1 MSQRLLKPLRVGLAL
16 AVFVATAA
24 LFLDLTGRA
33 PGAVVDVVLYVQ
45 PTPSLVRFAGALGW
59 AAAGFLVVLLVTLV
73 FGRVFCSTLC
83 PLGTLQDAVIRLGI
97 WGRVRRR
104 RLPFR
109 YRHPRRLIGYGLLAG
124 VAAAALGGLLL
135 PLAQL
140 DPFSHFGRIVGLL
153 ARPLA
158 IGLNN
163 LVARALEAAGSYA
176 LAPVSFVLERWE
188 VLLAPLAVLGL
199 LVWMA
204 ARHGRLFCNSL
215 CPVGTLLGLVGRFA
229 LLRIAI
235 DQARCDLCAR
245 CSMRCKAQCIDLRT
259 KRVDFERCVAC
270 FNCIPACPEAGIGY
284 RLAWGRRAEASAGP
298 LVVERERPEEPSG
311 AESDGRRGFLR
322 AGLWLAG
329 GVGLGVL
336 ARAEGPPQNKR
347 PTEIPVVRTHPVA
360 PPGAGSIRALHA
372 ACTACQLCVSACP
385 TGVLQPALMTYGA
398 RGLLNPHLAF
408 ELAYCT
414 FECIRCGEVCPT
426 HAIRPLSREVKK
438 TTRIGTVRF
447 IEQNCVVVAEKTDC
461 GACAEHCPTRA
472 VSMIPHEDGL
482 TIPELQPAWCIGC
495 GACEYACPVRPHRAI
510 YVDGEP
516 EHQVAEL
523 APIEALEQA
532 VPADFPF

>member
-1 MSQRLLKPLRVGLAL
+1 MSQRLLKPLRVILAL
-16 AVFVATAA
+16 AFFVATAA
-24 LFLDLTGRA
+24 LFLDLTGRI
-33 PGAVVDVVLYVQ
+33 PGGAVDGVLYLQ
-45 PTPSLVRFAGALGW
+45 PTPSLVRFAGAAGW
-59 AAAGFLVVLLVTLV
+59 AAAGFLVVLVVTLV
-73 FGRVFCSTLC
+73 FGRVFCSTVC
-83 PLGTLQDAVIRLGI
+83 PLGTLQDAIIRLAN
-97 WGRVRRR
+97 WDRARHRRVQ
-104 RLPFR
+104 FR
-109 YRHPRRLIGYGLLAG
+109 YRRPRRLIGYGLLGG

-140 DPFSHFGRIVGLL
+140 DPFSHFGRILGLL
-153 ARPLA
+153 VRPLV

-163 LVARALEAAGSYA
+163 LLVRALESAGSYA

-204 ARHGRLFCNSL
+204 ARHGRLFCNTL
-215 CPVGTLLGLVGRFA
+215 CPVGTLLGLVSRFA
-229 LLRIAI
+229 PLRIQI

-245 CSMRCKAQCIDLRT
+245 CSIRCKAQCIDLRS

-270 FNCIPACPEAGIGY
+270 FDCIPACPEAGIGY
-284 RLAWGRRAEASAGP
+284 RLAWGRGAQTAAAP
-298 LVVERERPEEPSG
+298 LVAGRSPMEERSL
-311 AESDGRRGFLR
+311 ESDGRRGFLG
-322 AGLWLAG
+322 AGLWLSAG
-329 GVGLGVL
+329 AGLALL

-347 PTEIPVVRTHPVA
+347 PTEIAVVRTHPIA

-385 TGVLQPALMTYGA
+385 TGVLQPALLTYGA
-398 RGLLNPHLAF
+398 GGFLNPHLAF

-414 FECIRCGEVCPT
+414 FECTRCGEVCPT
-426 HAIRPLSREVKK
+426 HAIRPLRREVKK

-447 IEQNCVVVAEKTDC
+447 IEDNCVVVAEKTDC

-472 VSMIPHEDGL
+472 VSMVPYQDGL
-482 TIPELQPAWCIGC
+482 TIPALQPDWCIGC
-495 GACEYACPVRPHRAI
+495 GACEYACPVRPYRAI

-532 VPADFPF
+532 VPEDFPF